1 MTSAFTNVL
10 IRIRINFTK
19 ICIGSIILLMACLV
33 ILNPVYAAKND
44 DNATRD
50 LTDLDLQELMEMEVV
65 TVYGASK
72 FEQKLTDAP
81 AAVSIIT
88 SSDIKRY
95 GYRTLADIMR
105 SVRGFYTTYDRS
117 YHYLGMRGFSRP
129 GDLNTRFLLLVDGHR
144 INDNVY
150 NQCFFLLLVSQR

>member
-50 LTDLDLQELMEMEVV
+50 LTDLDL
-65 TVYGASK
+65 
-72 FEQKLTDAP
+72 
-81 AAVSIIT
+81 
-88 SSDIKRY
+88 
-95 GYRTLADIMR
+95 
-105 SVRGFYTTYDRS
+105 
-117 YHYLGMRGFSRP
+117 
-129 GDLNTRFLLLVDGHR
+129 
-144 INDNVY
+144 
-150 NQCFFLLLVSQR
+150 